1 MQEVID
7 MNTELVSNVISLISA
22 IASVF
27 ATVFAAVE
35 LRRSRK
41 ANEKREIR
49 ERKEATINAYNN
61 LQNQVLNIC

>member
-1 MQEVID
+1 

-41 ANEKREIR
+41 ANEKKR
-49 ERKEATINAYNN
+49 NS
-61 LQNQVLNIC
+61 